1 MPHANV
7 FDSDSWLKI
16 YMGDKKLVHKAKNF
30 KWPWPCAEK
39 HCCNVKVKHRHTCN
53 SSLTVC
59 LPLPNEPH
67 LSPKAIECSFIFG
80 SVFINFGIPEVKH
93 SQWAAWDYYLQ
104 LPVVRSKLKSIT
116 GCFTELIH
124 QAIILHFIHQGLFC
138 SSVTQKATITTLHEN
153 MGQCQPLT
161 LECVIHDTN
170 GLFSKEVSL
179 NIMG

>member
-16 YMGDKKLVHKAKNF
+16 YMGDKKLVHKAKNS
-30 KWPWPCAEK
+30 KWPWPCADK

-104 LPVVRSKLKSIT
+104 LSVVRSKLKSIT

-138 SSVTQKATITTLHEN
+138 SSVTQTRL
-153 MGQCQPLT
+153 Q
-161 LECVIHDTN
+161 
-170 GLFSKEVSL
+170 
-179 NIMG
+179 